1 MSIRGASI
9 SWIFQF
15 SSHETDGLMVG
26 DPHYSILLPNGQLLC
41 FTVHGQSG
49 FSFNLISNKQMHMN
63 ALFIQDP
70 KREEITWIG
79 SLGVVV
85 RGTRYKN
92 SNITKLRFD
101 ASEKKIYIGTK
112 VTLLAQKVERLT
124 FSKGKLSIAEFASK
138 PEHPVVHVDLQ
149 DVGLSLTVRFKRFHL
164 DIVWNK
170 VDKQPKDTHGLIGK
184 NLAVHFMLAARESA
198 NV

>member
-1 MSIRGASI
+1 
-9 SWIFQF
+9 
-15 SSHETDGLMVG
+15 MVG

-63 ALFIQDP
+63 ALFVQDP

-85 RGTRYKN
+85 RGTRYKMI
-92 SNITKLRFD
+92 NITKLRFD
-101 ASEKKIYIGTK
+101 ASDKKIYVGDK
-112 VTLLAQKVERLT
+112 VTLLAQKTESLT
-124 FSKGKLSIAEFASK
+124 LCKGKLSIAEFTSK
-138 PEHPVVHVDLQ
+138 PKYPVVHVDLQ

-164 DIVWNK
+164 DIMWNK
-170 VDKQPKDTHGLIGK
+170 VDKQPKDTHGLIGELK
-184 NLAVHFMLAARESA
+184 YKSCWSA
-198 NV
+198 LRSSCLTLEVKKF

>member
-1 MSIRGASI
+1 
-9 SWIFQF
+9 
-15 SSHETDGLMVG
+15 MVG

-63 ALFIQDP
+63 ALFVQDP

-101 ASEKKIYIGTK
+101 ASEKKIYIGKK
-112 VTLLAQKVERLT
+112 VTLLAQKIEHLT
-124 FSKGKLSIAEFASK
+124 FSKGKLSITEFASK

-164 DIVWNK
+164 DIEWNK
-170 VDKQPKDTHGLIGK
+170 VNKQPKGTHGLIGK
-184 NLAVHFMLAARESA
+184 NLTVHFMLTTCMLHESQPILTIF
-198 NV
+198 NCILSFESSL

>member
-1 MSIRGASI
+1 MVD
-9 SWIFQF
+9 IF
-15 SSHETDGLMVG
+15 G

-63 ALFIQDP
+63 ALFVQDP

-101 ASEKKIYIGTK
+101 ASEKKIYIGDK
-112 VTLLAQKVERLT
+112 VTLLAQRVERLT
-124 FSKGKLSIAEFASK
+124 FTKGKLSIAEFASK

-164 DIVWNK
+164 DIIWNK

-184 NLAVHFMLAARESA
+184 NQTVHLMLTTCIRTA

>member
-1 MSIRGASI
+1 
-9 SWIFQF
+9 
-15 SSHETDGLMVG
+15 MVG

-49 FSFNLISNKQMHMN
+49 FSFNLISNKQMHIN
-63 ALFIQDP
+63 ALFVQDP

-101 ASEKKIYIGTK
+101 ANEKKIYIGDK
-112 VTLLAQKVERLT
+112 VTLLAQRVEHLT
-124 FSKGKLSIAEFASK
+124 FTKGKLSIAEFASK

-164 DIVWNK
+164 DIIWNK

-184 NLAVHFMLAARESA
+184 NHNHADNYMRIA